1 MSEQLK
7 NIRAAYLVLLDPV
20 HLALRTQ
27 LGDVARLSQQRD
39 EALHL
44 LEAAEQVHLF
54 KFSHI
59 CEMPNTLVITA
70 SGPFPP
76 C

>member
-7 NIRAAYLVLLDPV
+7 NIRAAYLVLLDCV

-27 LGDVARLSQQRD
+27 VGDVARLSQQRD
-39 EALHL
+39 EALRL

-54 KFSHI
+54 S
-59 CEMPNTLVITA
+59 
-70 SGPFPP
+70 
-76 C
+76 